1 MLEKKIINGSN
12 FIIKLGT
19 NKLDIM
25 IGLKKLV
32 STSLK
37 NSISSNRFKINP
49 KLKTIKIVQTKFSNN
64 FL

>member
-25 IGLKKLV
+25 IGLKIGI
-32 STSLK
+32 
-37 NSISSNRFKINP
+37 NIFENRFLQIGL
-49 KLKTIKIVQTKFSNN
+49 KLIQNWK
-64 FL
+64 L